1 MRILWLTIAGTLV
14 AAVGF
19 ELGDNWPYNLGIAV
33 GLLGTTLT
41 IAGAWL
47 QYRQPVRHKVP
58 FEASQWQPGGD
69 DGYELHVP
77 AVKHGRGDGSS
88 VNVYQPIGR
97 ASDRERVCQ
106 YV

>member
-19 ELGDNWPYNLGIAV
+19 ALGDHWPYNLGIAV

-58 FEASQWQPGGD
+58 FEASPWQPGGA
-69 DGYELHVP
+69 DGSVLTVP
-77 AVKHGRGDGSS
+77 ADNQGRGAGHP
-88 VNVYQPIGR
+88 VNVSPLTNGG
-97 ASDRERVCQ
+97 SEVE
-106 YV
+106 